1 MNDWP
6 LQESDIS
13 EDVCKRCALCC
24 SMDLRPGWA
33 DPRMMD
39 ALKVMVEKSPDIEFT
54 RQGIRIQCSH
64 LRKIKVSNVVAN
76 EFWECSIYDKR
87 PQLCKD
93 FNCVSW
99 AKVSNNRD
107 QYNRVLK
114 KLGVD

>member
-54 RQGIRIQCSH
+54 GQGIRIQCSH
-64 LRKIKVSNVVAN
+64 LRKTKVSNVVAN
-76 EFWECSIYDKR
+76 EFGSAPFTINDHSY
-87 PQLCKD
+87 
-93 FNCVSW
+93 
-99 AKVSNNRD
+99 AKIST
-107 QYNRVLK
+107 VLA
-114 KLGVD
+114 GQR